1 MSTFVTRLLISIF
14 ELTTSVVIAVFVIFV
29 TYRIFIRANTDF
41 DEEEEIKKGNVAVG
55 ILLSAIMV
63 ASAMIIQKGLYP
75 VMSMIRIYLTSPVS
89 QTLSQWQLP
98 VFALAHFVMVF
109 GLAVGTISFS
119 LRLYGKLTRN
129 VQEGKELK
137 KGNPAVGLVLGAVVI
152 IVAMYVGD
160 GIGSLAKA
168 LVPQPSIGR
177 IQVFK

>member
-1 MSTFVTRLLISIF
+1 MSSFVTRLLISVF
-14 ELTTSVVIAVFVIFV
+14 ELAASVIIAVFVIFV
-29 TYRIFIRANTDF
+29 SYRIFIRANTDF

-55 ILLSAIMV
+55 ILLAAIMV

-75 VMSMIRIYLTSPVS
+75 IMSMIRIYLTSPVN
-89 QTLSQWQLP
+89 QTFTQWQVP
-98 VFALAHFVMVF
+98 VFALAHFMMVF

-119 LRLYGKLTRN
+119 LRLYGRLTRH
-129 VQEGKELK
+129 VQEGKELQ
-137 KGNPAVGLVLGAVVI
+137 KGNPAVGMVLGAVVI

-177 IQVFK
+177 IQILK